1 MQINSKRKLRSD
13 SDIMRKLHELLYTG
27 MVKSGTIR
35 LASDLDHVSSPS
47 VRYGSDR
54 EDDDGEL
61 GSDAENDDISE
72 AEDPSPASVNMMN
85 MATVNNGDR

>member
-1 MQINSKRKLRSD
+1 MFIY
-13 SDIMRKLHELLYTG
+13 IEFFCLY
-27 MVKSGTIR
+27 
-35 LASDLDHVSSPS
+35 
-47 VRYGSDR
+47 RYGSDR

-72 AEDPSPASVNMMN
+72 AEDPSPASAAIAMMS

>member
-1 MQINSKRKLRSD
+1 LVKPYRPWTLNRKF
-13 SDIMRKLHELLYTG
+13 G
-27 MVKSGTIR
+27 
-35 LASDLDHVSSPS
+35 
-47 VRYGSDR
+47 RYGSDR

-72 AEDPSPASVNMMN
+72 AEDPPPTSAAANMMS

>member
-1 MQINSKRKLRSD
+1 V
-13 SDIMRKLHELLYTG
+13 Y
-27 MVKSGTIR
+27 
-35 LASDLDHVSSPS
+35 
-47 VRYGSDR
+47 RYGSDR

-72 AEDPSPASVNMMN
+72 AEDPSPASAAIAMMS